1 MNRAPEANLIA
12 NFVIAGTAVMKF
24 YEYKAK
30 EIFARY
36 GIPVPR
42 GMVVSRP
49 EDVADPPLPCMV
61 KAQVLVGGRGKAGGI
76 RPAEN
81 VDEARTVAGQIL
93 GMDIHGYRV
102 KQVYLEERLDIA
114 TELYLSLTIDR
125 SAREPFLMA
134 TAMGGVEVE
143 DVPRDQLFMEHIPAM
158 VGIQPYVLRSLRTKL
173 GVSKEVGDQVAS
185 IALKAYELF
194 RKEDAELVE
203 VNPLAVTTDGR
214 VIAGDAKLVI
224 DDNAEY
230 RHPDYANLDQDRTPL
245 EQEAH
250 DKGIVFIQLD
260 GDIGVIANGA
270 GLTMAT
276 LDVLNLKGGKGGT
289 FLDLGGTDDPEKVKQ
304 AFEILIKARP
314 AVILVNIFGGI
325 TKADTVATG
334 VKQALEEMHTTI
346 PVVARIKGVN
356 EAQAKEILRS
366 IGTSAAETIEEAAE
380 LAVKVRAGGT

>member
-1 MNRAPEANLIA
+1 
-12 NFVIAGTAVMKF
+12 MKF
-24 YEYKAK
+24 LEYKAK

-42 GMVVSRP
+42 GVLASTP
-49 EDVADPPLPCMV
+49 EEINDPPLPCMV
-61 KAQVLVGGRGKAGGI
+61 KAQVLIGGRGKAGGI
-76 RPAEN
+76 RPAESL
-81 VDEARTVAGQIL
+81 DEARAVARQIL

-102 KQVYLEERLDIA
+102 KQVYLEERLSIA
-114 TELYLSLTIDR
+114 KELYLGLTIDR
-125 SAREPFLMA
+125 SAREPLLMA
-134 TAMGGVEVE
+134 TAMGGMEVE

-158 VGIQPYVLRSLRTKL
+158 VGVQPYVLRSLMTKL
-173 GVSKEVGDQVAS
+173 GVSKEIGDQVS
-185 IALKAYELF
+185 PIVRKAYELF

-203 VNPLAVTTDGR
+203 INPLVVTTDGR

-230 RHPDYANLDQDRTPL
+230 RHPEYANLDQDRTPL

-304 AFEILIKARP
+304 AFEILIKSRP
-314 AVILVNIFGGI
+314 SVILVNIFGGI

-334 VKQALEEMHTTI
+334 VKQALEEMHTKI

-366 IGTSAAETIEEAAE
+366 MGMYAAETIEEAAE

>member
-1 MNRAPEANLIA
+1 
-12 NFVIAGTAVMKF
+12 MKF

-30 EIFARY
+30 QIFARY

-42 GMVVSRP
+42 GIVVSWP
-49 EDVADPPLPCMV
+49 EEIADLPLPCMV

-76 RPAEN
+76 RPAETLE
-81 VDEARTVAGQIL
+81 EARTVAGQIL

-114 TELYLSLTIDR
+114 SELYFSLTIDR
-125 SAREPFLMA
+125 SAREPLLMA
-134 TAMGGVEVE
+134 SARGGVEVE
-143 DVPRDQLFMEHIPAM
+143 IVPREELYMEHIPAM
-158 VGIQPYVLRSLRTKL
+158 VAIQPYVLRSMRSKL
-173 GVSKEVGDQVAS
+173 GLSKEIGEQVAS
-185 IALKAYELF
+185 IARCTYELF

-203 VNPLAVTTDGR
+203 INPLAVTTDGR

-230 RHPDYANLDQDRTPL
+230 RHLEYANLDQDRTPL

-289 FLDLGGTDDPEKVKQ
+289 FLDLGGTDDPEKVKE

-314 AVILVNIFGGI
+314 RVILVNIFGGI
-325 TKADTVATG
+325 TKADTVAMG
-334 VKQALEEMHTTI
+334 LKQALDEMHTRI

-366 IGTSAAETIEEAAE
+366 IGMYAADTIEEAAE
-380 LAVKVRAGGT
+380 LAVKVKAGAA

>member
-1 MNRAPEANLIA
+1 
-12 NFVIAGTAVMKF
+12 MKF
-24 YEYKAK
+24 LEHKAK

-42 GMVVSRP
+42 GVLASRP
-49 EDVADPPLPCMV
+49 EDIVDPPLPCMV

-76 RPAEN
+76 RPAETL
-81 VDEARTVAGQIL
+81 DEARQVASEIL
-93 GMDIHGYRV
+93 GMDIQGYRV
-102 KQVYLEERLDIA
+102 KQVYLEERLPIA
-114 TELYLSLTIDR
+114 KELYLGLTIDR
-125 SAREPFLMA
+125 SAREPLLMA

-143 DVPRDQLFMEHIPAM
+143 QVPRDQLFMEHVPAM
-158 VGIQPYVLRSLRTKL
+158 IGIQPYVLRSLRAEL
-173 GVSKEVGDQVAS
+173 GLSKEISDQVGS
-185 IALKAYELF
+185 IARQAYELF

-203 VNPLAVTTDGR
+203 INPLVVMPDGR
-214 VIAGDAKLVI
+214 VIAADAKLVI

-230 RHPDYANLDQDRTPL
+230 RHPEYANLDQDRTPL

-276 LDVLNLKGGKGGT
+276 LDALNLKGGKGGT

-304 AFEILIKARP
+304 AFEILIKAHP

-325 TKADTVATG
+325 TKADTVALG
-334 VKQALEEMHTTI
+334 VQQALEEMHTSI

-356 EAQAKEILRS
+356 EAKAKEILQS
-366 IGTSAAETIEEAAE
+366 IGMYAAETIEEAAE
-380 LAVKVRAGGT
+380 LAVKVKAGEA

>member
-1 MNRAPEANLIA
+1 
-12 NFVIAGTAVMKF
+12 MKF
-24 YEYKAK
+24 LEHKAK

-42 GMVVSRP
+42 GVLASRP
-49 EDVADPPLPCMV
+49 EDIVDPPLPCMV

-76 RPAEN
+76 KPAESL
-81 VDEARTVAGQIL
+81 DEARSVAGEIL
-93 GMDIHGYRV
+93 GMDIHGYTV
-102 KQVYLEERLDIA
+102 KQVYLEERLPIEK
-114 TELYLSLTIDR
+114 ELYLSLTIDR
-125 SAREPFLMA
+125 SAHEPLLMA
-134 TAMGGVEVE
+134 TAMGGMEVE
-143 DVPRDQLFMEHIPAM
+143 QVPRDQLFMEHVPAM
-158 VGIQPYVLRSLRTKL
+158 IGIQPYLLRSLRAAL
-173 GVSKEVGDQVAS
+173 ELPKETADQVAA
-185 IALKAYELF
+185 IARQAYDLF

-203 VNPLAVTTDGR
+203 INPLVLTTDGK

-230 RHPDYANLDQDRTPL
+230 RHPDYAGLDQDRTPL

-250 DKGIVFIQLD
+250 EKGIVFIQLE

-289 FLDLGGTDDPEKVKQ
+289 FLDLGGTDDPEKVKE
-304 AFEILIKARP
+304 AFEILIKANP

-325 TKADTVATG
+325 TKADTVALG
-334 VKQALEEMHTTI
+334 VKQALEEMHTRI

-356 EAQAKEILRS
+356 EEQGKEILRS
-366 IGTSAAETIEEAAE
+366 VGMHAAETIEEAAE
-380 LAVKVRAGGT
+380 LAVKVKAGGT

>member
-1 MNRAPEANLIA
+1 
-12 NFVIAGTAVMKF
+12 MKF
-24 YEYKAK
+24 LEHKAK

-36 GIPVPR
+36 GIPIPR
-42 GMVVSRP
+42 GTLASRP
-49 EDVADPPLPCMV
+49 DDIVDPPLPCMV

-76 RPAEN
+76 RPAETL
-81 VDEARTVAGQIL
+81 DEARRVASEIL

-102 KQVYLEERLDIA
+102 KHVYLEERLDIA
-114 TELYLSLTIDR
+114 KELYLGLTIDR
-125 SAREPFLMA
+125 SAREPLLMA

-143 DVPRDQLFMEHIPAM
+143 QVPRERLFMEHIPAII
-158 VGIQPYVLRSLRTKL
+158 GIQPYVLRTLRTKL
-173 GVSKEVGDQVAS
+173 ELAKETGDQVAS
-185 IALKAYELF
+185 IARKAYELF
-194 RKEDAELVE
+194 RREDAELVE
-203 VNPLAVTTDGR
+203 INPLVVTPDGR

-245 EQEAH
+245 EEEAH

-304 AFEILIKARP
+304 AFEILIKANP
-314 AVILVNIFGGI
+314 TVILVNIFGGI

-334 VKQALEEMHTTI
+334 LKQALEEMKTNI

-356 EAQAKEILRS
+356 EAQAKEILQS
-366 IGTSAAETIEEAAE
+366 IGMYDAETIEEAAE
-380 LAVKVRAGGT
+380 LAVKLRAGGA

>member
-1 MNRAPEANLIA
+1 
-12 NFVIAGTAVMKF
+12 MKF
-24 YEYKAK
+24 LEHKAK

-42 GMVVSRP
+42 GMLASRP
-49 EDVADPPLPCMV
+49 EDIVDPPLPCMV

-76 RPAEN
+76 RPAETL
-81 VDEARTVAGQIL
+81 DEARRVASEIL

-114 TELYLSLTIDR
+114 KELYLGLTIDR
-125 SAREPFLMA
+125 SAREPLLMA

-143 DVPRDQLFMEHIPAM
+143 QVPREILFMEHIPAIL
-158 VGIQPYVLRSLRTKL
+158 GIQPYVLRSLRAKL
-173 GVSKEVGDQVAS
+173 ELSKESGDQVAS
-185 IALKAYELF
+185 IARRVYELF

-203 VNPLAVTTDGR
+203 INPLVVTPDGR

-276 LDVLNLKGGKGGT
+276 LDVLNLKGGKGGA

-304 AFEILIKARP
+304 AFEILIKAHP

-334 VKQALEEMHTTI
+334 VKQALEEMKTNI

-366 IGTSAAETIEEAAE
+366 IGMYAAETIEEAAE
-380 LAVKVRAGGT
+380 LAVKLRAGGA

>member
-1 MNRAPEANLIA
+1 
-12 NFVIAGTAVMKF
+12 MKF
-24 YEYKAK
+24 LEHKAK

-42 GMVVSRP
+42 GILASKP
-49 EDVADPPLPCMV
+49 EEITDPPLPCMV

-76 RPAEN
+76 RPAETLE
-81 VDEARTVAGQIL
+81 EARQVAGQIL
-93 GMDIHGYRV
+93 GMDIHGYQV
-102 KQVYLEERLDIA
+102 KQVYLEERLSIA
-114 TELYLSLTIDR
+114 KELYLGLTIDR
-125 SAREPFLMA
+125 SAREPLLMA
-134 TAMGGVEVE
+134 TAMGGMDVEE
-143 DVPRDQLFMEHIPAM
+143 VPREDLFMEHVPAM
-158 VGIQPYVLRSLRTKL
+158 IGLQPYILRSLAGALSLERDIA
-173 GVSKEVGDQVAS
+173 EQVAS
-185 IALKAYELF
+185 IARRAYELF

-203 VNPLAVTTDGR
+203 INPLIVTGDGR

-230 RHPDYANLDQDRTPL
+230 RHPEYANLDQDRTPL

-276 LDVLNLKGGKGGT
+276 LDALALKGGRGGV
-289 FLDLGGTDDPEKVKQ
+289 FLDLGGTDDPAKVKQ
-304 AFEILIKARP
+304 AFELLIKANP
-314 AVILVNIFGGI
+314 SVILVNIFGGI

-334 VKQALEEMHTTI
+334 VKQAIDEMHAKV

-356 EAQAKEILRS
+356 EAIAKEILRS
-366 IGTSAAETIEEAAE
+366 VGTHPAETIEEAAE
-380 LAVKVRAGGT
+380 LAVRVKSGGL

>member
-1 MNRAPEANLIA
+1 
-12 NFVIAGTAVMKF
+12 MKF

-42 GMVVSRP
+42 GIVASRP
-49 EDVADPPLPCMV
+49 EEIVDPPLPCMV

-76 RPAEN
+76 RPAESL
-81 VDEARTVAGQIL
+81 DEAKAVSGAIL
-93 GMDIHGYRV
+93 AMDIYGYRV

-114 TELYLSLTIDR
+114 SELYLSLTIDR
-125 SAREPFLMA
+125 SAREPLLMA
-134 TAMGGVEVE
+134 TAMGGMEVE
-143 DVPRDQLFMEHIPAM
+143 DVPRTELYMEHIPAM
-158 VGIQPYVLRSLRTKL
+158 VGVQPYLLRSLRAKL
-173 GVSKEVGDQVAS
+173 GLSKEIGEQVAS
-185 IALKAYELF
+185 IARKAYELF

-203 VNPLAVTTDGR
+203 INPLVVTPNGL

-230 RHPDYANLDQDRTPL
+230 RHPEYANLDQDRTPL

-250 DKGIVFIQLD
+250 EKGIVFIQLD

-276 LDVLNLKGGKGGT
+276 LDVLNLRGGKGGT
-289 FLDLGGTDDPEKVKQ
+289 FLDLGGTDDSEKVKE
-304 AFEILIKARP
+304 AFELLIKARP

-325 TKADTVATG
+325 TKADTVALG
-334 VKQALEEMHTTI
+334 LKQALEAMHTNI

-356 EAQAKEILRS
+356 EAQAKDVLRS
-366 IGTSAAETIEEAAE
+366 IGMYATETIEEAAE
-380 LAVKVRAGGT
+380 LAVKLKSGGT